1 MKRNPGRAIFIDKD
15 GTLIKDNPYN
25 VDPSKI
31 EFYPE
36 VWEALHLI
44 ARRGFLLIVVSNQP
58 GVAKGYFG
66 EVELENLISSFRRT
80 FSEQGLPLSG
90 FYYCPHHPEGVVDGY
105 SIACQCRKPNP
116 GLIFRAARR
125 FNIELDKSWMIGDIL
140 NDVEAGNRAGCRTI
154 MLDRKYE
161 TEWLAGE
168 WRAPDFIVGNLL
180 EAARTVVGCAE
191 PIQVDKAV
199 S

>member
-1 MKRNPGRAIFIDKD
+1 MTSNPHRAIFIDKD

-36 VWEALHLI
+36 VWEALRLI
-44 ARRGFLLIVVSNQP
+44 ARRGFLFIVVSNQP
-58 GVAKGYFG
+58 GVAKGNFR

-80 FSEQGLPLSG
+80 FERRGVPLAG
-90 FYYCPHHPEGVVDGY
+90 FYYCPHHPDGVVDGY

-116 GLIFRAARR
+116 GLLFKAAGR
-125 FNIELDKSWMIGDIL
+125 FNVKLEESWMIGDIL

-168 WRAPDFIVGNLL
+168 WRKPDFIVGNLL
-180 EAARTVVGCAE
+180 EAAGTVLECTE
-191 PIQVDKAV
+191 PLEAV
-199 S
+199 KEVL

>member
-1 MKRNPGRAIFIDKD
+1 MKRNSGRAIFIDKD

-36 VWEALHLI
+36 VWEALRLI
-44 ARRGFLLIVVSNQP
+44 ARQGFAFIVVSNQP
-58 GVAKGYFG
+58 GVAKGYFS
-66 EVELENLISSFRRT
+66 EVELEKLISWFRRT

-90 FYYCPHHPEGVVDGY
+90 FYYCPHHPEGVVDSY
-105 SIACQCRKPNP
+105 SMACQCRKPNP
-116 GLIFRAARR
+116 GLIFRAARHL
-125 FNIELDKSWMIGDIL
+125 NVELGKSWMIGDIL

-161 TEWLAGE
+161 TEWLTGE
-168 WRAPDFIVGNLL
+168 WRKPDFIVENLL
-180 EAARTVVGCAE
+180 EAARAVVGCAE
-191 PIQVDKAV
+191 PLRVDKAV
-199 S
+199 L

>member
-1 MKRNPGRAIFIDKD
+1 MKRKPGRAIFIDKD
-15 GTLIKDNPYN
+15 GTLIKDNPYS

-36 VWEALHLI
+36 VWESLRLM

-58 GVAKGYFG
+58 GVAKGYFR
-66 EVELENLISSFRRT
+66 EAELENLISAFRQIFGRR
-80 FSEQGLPLSG
+80 GVPLSG
-90 FYYCPHHPEGVVDGY
+90 FYYCPHHPQGVVEGY

-116 GLIFRAARR
+116 GLIFRAARH
-125 FNIELDKSWMIGDIL
+125 FNVELGRSWMIGDIL

-161 TEWLAGE
+161 TEWLTGE
-168 WRAPDFIVGNLL
+168 WRKPDFIVGNLL
-180 EAARTVVGCAE
+180 EAARIVECAE
-191 PIQVDKAV
+191 QVDIDKV
-199 S
+199 IL